1 MPGAESSFT
10 SAEMWAV
17 MFHNSVLLLFRPS
30 PACPRPTRAAL
41 SACLR
46 SSSYLIRIVRR
57 MYQANKMNYLWLGA
71 HTLFMAGITY
81 LYSLWNVALGNID
94 DPPSLTES
102 MMDIQSCSSVL
113 QALSCESYPRPLPLL
128 VVRAPVLTTSVCLPT
143 VNVSSSAACRETF
156 EVLSTAVLRRLTDE
170 SVQGPPGQAS
180 VGNGDGDG
188 DNPMLGD
195 NLDQPANAPSP
206 FGNLSQSVQQEAIDH
221 ATPAA
226 PLPSDLQGLDDL
238 FLYPL
243 GTTMLGEAHPTG
255 DPFGLGSQAAGGDS
269 ANRFDHGLFESLITS
284 PRVGSPRNA

>member
-1 MPGAESSFT
+1 
-10 SAEMWAV
+10 

-113 QALSCESYPRPLPLL
+113 QALSCK
-128 VVRAPVLTTSVCLPT
+128 CLP
-143 VNVSSSAACRETF
+143 VMS
-156 EVLSTAVLRRLTDE
+156 
-170 SVQGPPGQAS
+170 
-180 VGNGDGDG
+180 
-188 DNPMLGD
+188 
-195 NLDQPANAPSP
+195 
-206 FGNLSQSVQQEAIDH
+206 
-221 ATPAA
+221 
-226 PLPSDLQGLDDL
+226 LPS
-238 FLYPL
+238 F
-243 GTTMLGEAHPTG
+243 A
-255 DPFGLGSQAAGGDS
+255 
-269 ANRFDHGLFESLITS
+269 R
-284 PRVGSPRNA
+284 

>member
-1 MPGAESSFT
+1 MISDEFINTPYPSLLDDSLITETSLGPGEPFAGKMVSRCAPLPPLSAIRRAIAVERSADDSIPYTPLPGTSSSSARSSPTSSAGCIVSVPATNVTSRACQSKLGSTTCASLSAGLSCLGEYVLTPGPSPRRLEKLKDWLASVPGAESSFT

-113 QALSCESYPRPLPLL
+113 QALSC
-128 VVRAPVLTTSVCLPT
+128 
-143 VNVSSSAACRETF
+143 AC
-156 EVLSTAVLRRLTDE
+156 
-170 SVQGPPGQAS
+170 
-180 VGNGDGDG
+180 
-188 DNPMLGD
+188 
-195 NLDQPANAPSP
+195 
-206 FGNLSQSVQQEAIDH
+206 
-221 ATPAA
+221 
-226 PLPSDLQGLDDL
+226 
-238 FLYPL
+238 PL
-243 GTTMLGEAHPTG
+243 GSAGPVAPPPPTQR
-255 DPFGLGSQAAGGDS
+255 P
-269 ANRFDHGLFESLITS
+269 
-284 PRVGSPRNA
+284 VC